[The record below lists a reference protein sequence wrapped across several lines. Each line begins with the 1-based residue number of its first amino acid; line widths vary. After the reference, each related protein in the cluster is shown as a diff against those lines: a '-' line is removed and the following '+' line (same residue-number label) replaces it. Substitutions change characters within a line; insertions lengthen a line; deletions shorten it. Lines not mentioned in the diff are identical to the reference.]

1 MSNRRARALVSNVIL
16 FPIPPSPSSRP
27 RSLPIK
33 LDSVKCKP
41 VRASL
46 RTSPPVAVKAARLH
60 AVAPELSKI
69 VEDLIDEVLEDV
81 S

>member
-1 MSNRRARALVSNVIL
+1 
-16 FPIPPSPSSRP
+16 
-27 RSLPIK
+27 
-33 LDSVKCKP
+33 